1 MPVEYG
7 KGIFRVVGC
16 LTPGFLKLEY
26 VGDGKGPR
34 VTKREDGGITIRCV
48 DEVWVHE
55 VPVEIV
61 PLESRMPNCL
71 VEVSVRNRTE
81 ILSVIRANAPKE

>member
-16 LTPGFLKLEY
+16 LKAGFLELEY
-26 VGDGKGPR
+26 VGDGKGPLT
-34 VTKREDGGITIRCV
+34 TKREDGGITIRCA
-48 DEVWVHE
+48 DDVWIHE
-55 VPVEIV
+55 VPVEVV
-61 PLESRMPNCL
+61 PFESRMPNCL

-81 ILSVIRANAPKE
+81 ILSVIPADAPKA